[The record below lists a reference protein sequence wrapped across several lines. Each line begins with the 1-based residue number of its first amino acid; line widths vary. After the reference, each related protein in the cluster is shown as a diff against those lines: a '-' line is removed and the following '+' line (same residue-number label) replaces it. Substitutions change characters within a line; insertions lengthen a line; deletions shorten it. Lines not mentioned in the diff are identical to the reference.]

1 MACACFQ
8 GGGGNGWPLQAT
20 PGCCALGSGKDPR
33 GSGWQELLVS
43 GPLAVAVTLRDAG
56 SVLRALCSGYGN
68 RVRSQG
74 GGDSRWCLIAGPSM
88 ATTPR

>member
-1 MACACFQ
+1 MAVTLRDA
-8 GGGGNGWPLQAT
+8 GSVLR
-20 PGCCALGSGKDPR
+20 ALGS
-33 GSGWQELLVS
+33 VM
-43 GPLAVAVTLRDAG
+43 TLRDAG

-74 GGDSRWCLIAGPSM
+74 GGDNRWCLIAGPSM